1 MSNPIN
7 PFLWL
12 DNQAAEAADFYA
24 ATFPGAR
31 LLGGW
36 PPVVSVE
43 VGGLK
48 FLLLNEEDF
57 HLGYLED
64 CPDYVTQGETEEEL
78 LENLKDLYRDIS
90 SGQVPYIR
98 KVDELVFAT

>member
-1 MSNPIN
+1 V
-7 PFLWL
+7 
-12 DNQAAEAADFYA
+12 AACIRAQMEAFFIQERDVM
-24 ATFPGAR
+24 R
-31 LLGGW
+31 LRYMHW
-36 PPVVSVE
+36 
-43 VGGLK
+43 K
-48 FLLLNEEDF
+48 EEDF

-64 CPDYVTQGETEEEL
+64 YPDYVTQGETGEEL

>member
-1 MSNPIN
+1 M
-7 PFLWL
+7 
-12 DNQAAEAADFYA
+12 AACIR
-24 ATFPGAR
+24 AR
-31 LLGGW
+31 L
-36 PPVVSVE
+36 E
-43 VGGLK
+43 VFFIRERDMMRLRYMHWK
-48 FLLLNEEDF
+48 EEDF

-64 CPDYVTQGETEEEL
+64 YPDYVTQGETEEEL

>member
-1 MSNPIN
+1 M
-7 PFLWL
+7 
-12 DNQAAEAADFYA
+12 
-24 ATFPGAR
+24 R
-31 LLGGW
+31 LRYMHW
-36 PPVVSVE
+36 
-43 VGGLK
+43 K
-48 FLLLNEEDF
+48 EEDF

-64 CPDYVTQGETEEEL
+64 YPDYVTQGETEEEL